1 MDDLAVNLRKHV
13 MELSERIGERNAV
26 RYESLNK
33 AADYIEQRFKA
44 FGFEP
49 ASQFYVLE
57 GRRYRNIYVTVPGKR
72 APEEIIVIG
81 AHYDTVFGTPGADDN
96 ASGVAG
102 LLELSRLFAGES
114 QGRTIRF
121 AAFTN
126 EEPPFFRTGS
136 MGSRVY
142 AREARA
148 KGENILA
155 MLCLEMI
162 GYFSPDKGAQGYPL
176 PLMKAFYPK
185 TADFIAVVGNLG
197 SRSLVNRVAESLK
210 SRPGLGVESLSTFEW
225 VPGVDFSDHYSFYK
239 EGYRAVMITD
249 TAFYRN
255 ANYHRHTDTPD
266 TLDYASMSEVVSGL
280 RQSILD
286 LAQ

>member
-1 MDDLAVNLRKHV
+1 MDDLVLNLKSHV
-13 MELSERIGERNAV
+13 MELSGRIGERNAV

-33 AADYIEQRFKA
+33 AADYIEKCFKA
-44 FGFEP
+44 YGYEP
-49 ASQFYVLE
+49 ESQFYVLE
-57 GRRYRNIYVTVPGKR
+57 GRKYRNIHVTVPGNR
-72 APEEIIVIG
+72 APGEIIVVG
-81 AHYDTVFGTPGADDN
+81 AHYDTVIGTPGADDN

-114 QGRTIRF
+114 PGRTIRF

-126 EEPPFFRTGS
+126 EEPPFFRTGN

-142 AREARA
+142 AREAR
-148 KGENILA
+148 KNRENIVA

-162 GYFSPDKGAQGYPL
+162 GYFSADKGTQGYPL
-176 PLMKAFYPK
+176 PLMNAFYPK

-197 SRSLVNRVAESLK
+197 SRSLVHRVAGSMK
-210 SRPGLGVESLSTFEW
+210 GRSGVGVESLATVAW
-225 VPGVDFSDHYSFYK
+225 VPGVDFSDHYSFYQ

-255 ANYHRHTDTPD
+255 ANYHMHTDTPD
-266 TLDYASMSEVVSGL
+266 TLDYASMAQVVHGL
-280 RQSILD
+280 RQGILD